1 MFLDVKS
8 LDEQKRS
15 GALNRN
21 VGKRR
26 AILITAVLSRV
37 EQGEHCQV
45 AAVQIYTENY
55 TRSTVATEENLSSSR
70 LFSPYPRS

>member
-37 EQGEHCQV
+37 EQGEHCQL
-45 AAVQIYTENY
+45 AAVQIYSENY
-55 TRSTVATEENLSSSR
+55 TRGTVATEENLSSFFPLPS
-70 LFSPYPRS
+70 